1 MALFAKHSDSE
12 YFALGKELEA
22 ARAQLATFETDAAAE
37 LAKRDATIAAAEKAI
52 KAESEAKAAEATQRQ
67 GLQAQVADLQGKLK
81 AESEAKAAEV
91 TQRQGLQAQ
100 VADLQGKLKAESE
113 AKAAE
118 VTQRQGETQKR
129 VALEKELAD
138 VRSQINTETA
148 AKESEIN
155 KSKDLQEENDLLLA
169 QLHQVQEELE
179 RYYLNNKELEAGM
192 SEITTTL
199 KLARQSLVNT
209 LIDIRGFAVA
219 AITKAPSVAS
229 KVVKLPSRLRPPPT
243 SRKRAAQRASA
254 RKSSRSR

>member
-67 GLQAQVADLQGKLK
+67 G
-81 AESEAKAAEV
+81 
-91 TQRQGLQAQ
+91 
-100 VADLQGKLKAESE
+100 
-113 AKAAE
+113 
-118 VTQRQGETQKR
+118 ETQKR

-138 VRSQINTETA
+138 VRSQVNTETA
-148 AKESEIN
+148 AKESDIN